1 MSWKLVLLDEV
12 SKVLPDAP
20 LQGSDIRVEL
30 PTASYALPA
39 GEKLGALTFA
49 FDVSARGFVE
59 GYDAPADVDAAG
71 VVGEAPS
78 DPTAQLAPPLVYGGD
93 AAWLKYAV
101 ETRVK
106 ADVGV
111 PLPYV
116 ALSANGDVR
125 VLLADYHRH
134 PQRMNARAALKEDA
148 PSLRLP
154 LLTSSL
160 DALGVGDAIAFQA
173 RGELSVTATLDWTD
187 VYTSNLQTLTK
198 LLSASTLL
206 SFEAKAG
213 ATVSAKV
220 KVTDDYAVIFSRPE
234 AGRVRVQVKKAVAR
248 EAGVTAALHVEARL
262 TDPAALVTQVE
273 RVLEGLLSVPLGT
286 FESLLTKLEAHAL
299 SENETKVLRI
309 ILDRLGFQ
317 ELEVNL
323 TALRARW
330 DKLRADTRARIQ
342 ALAESKFEAGFRYE
356 YLRLKEQTALLSAV
370 CTDAQA
376 RALHPLLVTGRMDSA
391 TQRMQADG
399 LTLEQCLLKEV
410 NKESNA
416 WGFSLKL
423 GTWALGGSDTRELTQ
438 VVQRNSLEKE
448 APQRISFLGV
458 RSYTGALLT
467 PYSHWT
473 ADFKADMA
481 EHRKSPTVADFDLGL
496 YLLLRHDAR
505 KQGDDDLR
513 QAVDEAIIW
522 GALDDAEEEE
532 VLKRIRAAAAGQ
544 AFETRVELKLD
555 NRTLRD
561 VITHAADPDAPSAF
575 ARALG
580 RALPWYA
587 VPCRD
592 RPAVRESIYAPLWKS
607 YLEQNWSAADAAR
620 TAAASLKNN
629 PLVGRF
635 AHTEGQLGDGMLT
648 FAEVIQKNP
657 GTVSKWRDLRAG
669 LLDLR
674 NNEQRSPA
682 VFNGAFKAL
691 SQSWAQSFH
700 LKATGAFFLE
710 LAARGGNGLATVERT
725 FTVTVPGAGTNL
737 VFSKSR
743 A

>member
-1 MSWKLVLLDEV
+1 MSWKLALLDEV

-20 LQGSDIRVEL
+20 LKGSDIRVEL

-39 GEKLGALTFA
+39 GEKLGPLTFA

-71 VVGEAPS
+71 VVGEAPG
-78 DPTAQLAPPLVYGGD
+78 DAATQLAPALVHGGD
-93 AAWLKYAV
+93 QAWLKYGV
-101 ETRVK
+101 EARVK
-106 ADVGV
+106 ADVGF

-116 ALSANGDVR
+116 ALAANGDVR

-134 PQRMNARAALKEDA
+134 TQDTNARAALKKDA
-148 PSLRLP
+148 PELRLP

-160 DALGVGDAIAFQA
+160 DKLGVGDAIAFQA

-198 LLSASTLL
+198 LLSASTMVA
-206 SFEAKAG
+206 FEAKAG

-220 KVTDDYAVIFSRPE
+220 KVVDDYAVIFSRPA
-234 AGRVRVQVKKAVAR
+234 AGQVRVQVKKVVAR
-248 EAGVTAALHVEARL
+248 EAGVTASLHVEASL
-262 TDPAALVTQVE
+262 TDPAAVVSQVE
-273 RVLEGLLSVPLGT
+273 HVLEGLLSVPLSE
-286 FESLLTKLEAHAL
+286 FDSLMTKLEAHKL

-309 ILDRLGFQ
+309 ILDRLGFG
-317 ELEVNL
+317 ELEANT
-323 TALRARW
+323 TALRTQW
-330 DKLRADTRARIQ
+330 EKLRADVRTRVQ

-356 YLRLKEQTALLSAV
+356 YLRLREQTTLLSTV

-376 RALHPLLVTGRMDSA
+376 RTLHPLLVSGRMDSA
-391 TQRMQADG
+391 MQRMQSEGMA
-399 LTLEQCLLKEV
+399 LEQCLLKEV
-410 NKESNA
+410 NKESKA
-416 WGFSLKL
+416 WGFALKL
-423 GTWALGGSDTRELTQ
+423 GKWALGGSDTRELTQ

-448 APQRISFLGV
+448 SPQRVSFLGV
-458 RSYTGALLT
+458 RSYKGTLLT
-467 PYSHWT
+467 PYMHWT

-481 EHRKSPTVADFDLGL
+481 EFRKSPTVADFDLGL
-496 YLLLRHDAR
+496 YLLLAHDAR
-505 KQGDDDLR
+505 KLSDHDLR
-513 QAVDEAIIW
+513 QAVDEAIVW

-532 VLKRIRAAAAGQ
+532 VLKRIRDASGGKEL
-544 AFETRVELKLD
+544 ETRVELKLD

-561 VITHAADPDAPSAF
+561 VITRAADPDAHAAF
-575 ARALG
+575 ARALA
-580 RALPWYA
+580 RALPWYG

-592 RPAVRESIYAPLWKS
+592 RPAVRETVYAPLWKA

-620 TAAASLKNN
+620 TAAATLKNN
-629 PLVGRF
+629 PLVGHF
-635 AHTEGQLGDGMLT
+635 AYSEGQLGNGMLT

-674 NNEQRSPA
+674 NHEQRSPS
-682 VFNGAFKAL
+682 VFKGAFKAL
-691 SQSWAQSFH
+691 SESWAQSFH

-710 LAARGGNGLATVERT
+710 LASRGGNGLATVERT
-725 FTVTVPGAGTNL
+725 FTVTVPGTGASI

>member
-20 LQGSDIRVEL
+20 LKGSDIRVEL

-39 GEKLGALTFA
+39 GEQLGPLTFA

-71 VVGEAPS
+71 VVGEAPG
-78 DPTAQLAPPLVYGGD
+78 DATTQLAPALVYGGD
-93 AAWLKYAV
+93 PAWLKYGV
-101 ETRVK
+101 EARVK
-106 ADVGV
+106 AEVGF

-116 ALSANGDVR
+116 ALAANGDVR

-134 PQRMNARAALKEDA
+134 TQDTNARAALKEDA
-148 PSLRLP
+148 PNLRLP

-160 DALGVGDAIAFQA
+160 DKLGVGDAMAFQA

-206 SFEAKAG
+206 AFEAKAG
-213 ATVSAKV
+213 ATVSARV
-220 KVTDDYAVIFSRPE
+220 RVVDDYAVIFSRPA
-234 AGRVRVQVKKAVAR
+234 AGQVRVQVKKGVAR
-248 EAGVTAALHVEARL
+248 EAGVTASLHVEASL
-262 TDPAALVTQVE
+262 TDPSAVVAQVE
-273 RVLEGLLSVPLGT
+273 QVLEGLLSVPLSR
-286 FESLLTKLEAHAL
+286 FESLMTKLEAHSL
-299 SENETKVLRI
+299 SEDEAKVLRL

-317 ELEVNL
+317 ELEADT
-323 TALRARW
+323 TALRAQW
-330 DKLRADTRARIQ
+330 EKLRADVRARIQ

-356 YLRLKEQTALLSAV
+356 YLRLREQTTLLAAV

-376 RALHPLLVTGRMDSA
+376 RALHPLLVSGRLDGA
-391 TQRMQADG
+391 MQKMRDEGMA
-399 LTLEQCLLKEV
+399 LEQCLLKEV
-410 NKESNA
+410 DKESRA

-423 GTWALGGSDTRELTQ
+423 GRWALGGNDTRELTQ

-458 RSYTGALLT
+458 RSYSGALLT
-467 PYSHWT
+467 PYMHWT

-481 EHRKSPTVADFDLGL
+481 EFRKSPTVADFDLGL
-496 YLLLRHDAR
+496 YLLLAHDAR
-505 KQGDDDLR
+505 KLSDTELR
-513 QAVDEAIIW
+513 QAVDEAIVW

-532 VLKRIRAAAAGQ
+532 VLRRIRDAAGGKELE
-544 AFETRVELKLD
+544 ARVELKLD
-555 NRTLRD
+555 NRTMRD
-561 VITHAADPDAPSAF
+561 VIARAADPDAPSAF

-580 RALPWYA
+580 RALPWYG
-587 VPCRD
+587 VSCRD
-592 RPAVRESIYAPLWKS
+592 RPAVRESVYAPLWKA

-620 TAAASLKNN
+620 TAAATLKNHS
-629 PLVGRF
+629 LVGPF
-635 AHTEGQLGDGMLT
+635 AYVEGQLGNGMLT

-674 NNEQRSPA
+674 NNEQRSPS

-710 LAARGGNGLATVERT
+710 LASRGGNGLATVERT
-725 FTVTVPGAGTNL
+725 FTVTVPGTGANL
-737 VFSKSR
+737 VFTKSR